1 MINEYIFKIDS
12 FSAHLSWSQL
22 NFSDLSVVVVNFT
35 FVYNLRGSRV
45 KGGGSGP
52 PSWKFKVNID
62 IKEKKYVVTSKVT
75 PKIQARIVVF

>member
-1 MINEYIFKIDS
+1 MINEYIFKINS

-45 KGGGSGP
+45 KGLGGLDLP
-52 PSWKFKVNID
+52 PENLKFID
-62 IKEKKYVVTSKVT
+62 IKDKKICSN
-75 PKIQARIVVF
+75 